1 MAQFNRTTVMTVTSD
16 DRAWLSFGC
25 LPLEQMLEKLE
36 DEYGECF
43 ENIYT
48 GEVVEKEDIEKAL
61 WTIKS
66 FLDAQE
72 SWGWKLT

>member
-1 MAQFNRTTVMTVTSD
+1 MALFNKVTTMTITSD

-25 LPLEQMLEKLE
+25 VPLEQMIEKLE
-36 DEYGECF
+36 EENADCF

-48 GEVVEKEDIEKAL
+48 GEVVDKEDIEKAL

-66 FLDAQE
+66 FLDSQE
-72 SWGWKLT
+72 SWKWRVV